1 MSAQTPVTLT
11 PLTVGGIGEIKNRV
25 ILAPLTRGRC
35 DQIDQVPTDINV
47 EYYKQRSTAG
57 LLITEAT
64 IISKQGH
71 GWSKAP
77 AIYSDQHVE
86 GWKKVVDAVHS
97 EGAKIC
103 LQLWHMGRVT
113 HSTFHGLQP
122 VSASDIPVNGVC
134 WCNDRQ
140 RLPYEKPRP
149 LELYEIPAVIEE
161 FRHAAA
167 CALAAGFDGV
177 EVHCANGYLLDQFL
191 QSCSNKRTD
200 DYGGSIENRFRLIRE
215 VLDAVATV
223 FPSNK
228 IGVRISPN
236 GSFNDMGSEDNFEL
250 FTYVMQQLNK
260 YNLAYL
266 HCMDGLAFG
275 FHNKCKVVNLHHVR
289 NSFNGIIIG
298 NCGYSP
304 QSAEGAI
311 NTGSVDAISFGR
323 LYLSNPD
330 LVTRIENGFPLSE
343 VPAFPTWY
351 ECPTG
356 ESESIGYSD
365 YPIYE
370 PKE

>member
-1 MSAQTPVTLT
+1 MSAHTPVILT
-11 PLTVGGIGEIKNRV
+11 PTTMGGIGEIKNRV

-35 DQIDQVPTDINV
+35 DQASQVPAEVNV
-47 EYYKQRSTAG
+47 EYYKQRATAG

-77 AIYSDQHVE
+77 AIYNDAHVE
-86 GWKKVVDAVHS
+86 GWKKVVDSVHA
-97 EGAKIC
+97 EGSKIVC
-103 LQLWHMGRVT
+103 QLWHMGRVT
-113 HSTFHGLQP
+113 HSSFHGLQP
-122 VSASDIPVNGVC
+122 VSASDIIVEGVC

-149 LELYEIPAVIEE
+149 LELSEIPAVIEE
-161 FRHAAA
+161 YRNAAA

-177 EVHCANGYLLDQFL
+177 EIHCANGYLLDQFL

-200 DYGGSIENRFRLIRE
+200 DYGESIENRFRLIRE
-215 VLDAVATV
+215 AIDAVATV
-223 FPSNK
+223 YPSNK
-228 IGVRISPN
+228 IGIRISPN
-236 GSFNDMGSEDNFEL
+236 GSFNGMGSDDNYDL

-289 NSFNGIIIG
+289 NNFDGAIIG
-298 NCGYSP
+298 NCGYDP
-304 QSAEGAI
+304 KSAVGAI
-311 NTGSVDAISFGR
+311 NTGCCDAIAFGR

-330 LVTRIENGFPLSE
+330 LVTRIEKDYPLAE
-343 VPAFPTWY
+343 VPPFPTWY
-351 ECPTG
+351 ECPEG
-356 ESESIGYSD
+356 EPESVGYSD
-365 YPIYE
+365 YPNYV